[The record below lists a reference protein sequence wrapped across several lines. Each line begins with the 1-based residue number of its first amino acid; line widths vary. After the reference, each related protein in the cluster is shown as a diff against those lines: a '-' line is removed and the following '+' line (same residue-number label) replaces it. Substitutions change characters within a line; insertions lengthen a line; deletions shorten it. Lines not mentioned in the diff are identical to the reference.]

1 MVHENKTL
9 VIYKQ
14 CLDRVGQVGEGV
26 VQARGEV
33 GQVGEGVVQARG
45 EVAQAREGVA
55 QVCKL

>member
-33 GQVGEGVVQARG
+33 
-45 EVAQAREGVA
+45 AQAREGVA